1 MSPTSPVIEPKL
13 APRPDTEA
21 ELRVGAQSIEHHRA
35 RAESTATMDGWM
47 YGWGGGGSSVLLL
60 HLTTTVGEGPLH
72 LLAASAD
79 VHERRGGGWGRG
91 VRGASATAAGPLH
104 PHAAGRPVPP
114 RALVPP
120 PR

>member
-1 MSPTSPVIEPKL
+1 MDV
-13 APRPDTEA
+13 
-21 ELRVGAQSIEHHRA
+21 RV
-35 RAESTATMDGWM
+35 
-47 YGWGGGGSSVLLL
+47 GGGGSSVLLL

-91 VRGASATAAGPLH
+91 VRGESATAAGPLH